1 MSENM
6 APKQLMIISAMID
19 MLRLFADNEIGG
31 QYEINFDKL
40 CNYIDSIRCVS
51 DYFEC
56 DTEEDVYN
64 KFTEDIYNGLPV
76 WRFLILP
83 KWTANMVEKSF
94 NAECQNEYK
103 QMEKTYKCLTCK
115 YFKEQK
121 TIMGILPKCTYDAGS
136 GRTDLRRTS
145 AHKPFNIKKR
155 CKNYE
160 KGEPIRKH

>member
-83 KWTANMVEKSF
+83 EWTANMVEKSF
-94 NAECQNEYK
+94 NTECQNEYE
-103 QMEKTYKCLTCK
+103 QLLKTYKCLTCK
-115 YFKEQK
+115 YYKEQK
-121 TIMGILPKCTYDAGS
+121 TMMGILPKCTFKVRDGHKLP
-136 GRTDLRRTS
+136 RT
-145 AHKPFNIKKR
+145 HKPFDLRKS

-160 KGEPIRKH
+160 KGEPIRV

>member
-83 KWTANMVEKSF
+83 EWTANMVEKSF
-94 NAECQNEYK
+94 NTECQNEYE
-103 QMEKTYKCLTCK
+103 QLLKTYKCLSCVD
-115 YFKEQK
+115 
-121 TIMGILPKCTYDAGS
+121 CAG
-136 GRTDLRRTS
+136 
-145 AHKPFNIKKR
+145 
-155 CKNYE
+155 
-160 KGEPIRKH
+160 RKHCLATPLPICQSVQFRHTELPPIPCCV